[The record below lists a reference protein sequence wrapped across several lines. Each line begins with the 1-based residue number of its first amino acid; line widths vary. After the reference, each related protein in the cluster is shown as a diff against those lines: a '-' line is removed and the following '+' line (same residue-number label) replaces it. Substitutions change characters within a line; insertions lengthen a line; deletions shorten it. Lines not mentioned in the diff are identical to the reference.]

1 MDTKGPPIEKEKK
14 HLFQTPSRIAWKQV
28 ESQSDAQAV
37 ANLANAYAKF
47 GFASP
52 AAPDATRAPARA

>member
-1 MDTKGPPIEKEKK
+1 MSHPIKKEN
-14 HLFQTPSRIAWKQV
+14 HLFQTPSFGRIAWKQV